1 MAPLLRRL
9 PDGRVHAR
17 TSVLPGLRVT
27 LGVFGTAALAR
38 AAESVYRA
46 TGALPDGS
54 VPALAFRFVQL
65 CDDGSWEYEHDGVRT
80 GGFASITLAAKARHD
95 VVSRLT
101 QIARRTRERAARGGS
116 KKPALAPKRG
126 RTATEAPLRAAASAA
141 DAELIDFTGHESCIP
156 WLDISERLIHTST

>member
-38 AAESVYRA
+38 AADRAFRA

-54 VPALAFRFVQL
+54 VPATAFRFVKL
-65 CDDGSWEYEHDGVRT
+65 CDDGTWEYEHDGVCT

-95 VVSRLT
+95 VVNRLA
-101 QIARRTRERAARGGS
+101 QIARRRRQRAAGGWS
-116 KKPALAPKRG
+116 KKRG
-126 RTATEAPLRAAASAA
+126 RTATEALPRAAA
-141 DAELIDFTGHESCIP
+141 DAELIDFTGRESCIP